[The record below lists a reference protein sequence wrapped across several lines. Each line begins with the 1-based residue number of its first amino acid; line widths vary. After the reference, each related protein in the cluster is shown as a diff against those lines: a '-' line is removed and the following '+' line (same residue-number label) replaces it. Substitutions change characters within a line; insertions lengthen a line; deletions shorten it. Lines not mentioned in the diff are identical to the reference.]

1 MLLFEKKIEHF
12 GIPICFSF
20 SEQAGIQDAHTSN
33 KKLYTSNAFQ
43 NTGRFQKVEQ
53 NSCPYT

>member
-1 MLLFEKKIEHF
+1 MLLFEKKSNISEF
-12 GIPICFSF
+12 RYVFL

-43 NTGRFQKVEQ
+43 NTGRFLNE
-53 NSCPYT
+53 